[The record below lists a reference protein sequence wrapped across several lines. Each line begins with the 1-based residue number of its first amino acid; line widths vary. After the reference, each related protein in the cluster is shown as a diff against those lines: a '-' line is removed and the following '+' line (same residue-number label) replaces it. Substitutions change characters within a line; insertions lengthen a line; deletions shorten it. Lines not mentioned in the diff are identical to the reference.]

1 MALKRTDGKE
11 IGERTREQLFEEVEC
26 LRLRL
31 EEAEQTLQ
39 AIQNGDVDALVVK
52 GPEGEQVFSLTNAE
66 RLYRV
71 IVETM
76 NEAAVTVSEQGTVL
90 FSNRRFCELVKIP
103 LETVVGR
110 AFSSFV
116 SLQQLAQADEL
127 IAAAE
132 ARPITRLTLLASD
145 GTRVPTQICASP
157 LESSE
162 GPSVCLLASDLS
174 ELEAS
179 VQSVR
184 MLRKQQEA
192 VEQARTALS
201 QSNDELNRARTGALN
216 LMEDAVEARQKAEEH
231 AEALRLSEERLRKLA
246 ERLELLVA
254 ERTDALTQSQQR
266 LRSLACQL
274 NLAEQRERKRIA
286 TELHDHLQQT
296 LVLGKLKLGGGKRF
310 AVGLPVVEK
319 IMKETDDVFSE
330 ALAYTR
336 TLVAELSPPVLRDHG
351 LAAGL
356 KWLAEY
362 MKKHEQTVTVTV
374 PDGKRPE
381 LPDDQVALLFQ
392 SVRELLINSSKHAET
407 NEAAIIMEQRDGTLS
422 ITVRDHG
429 KGFDPGTGV
438 TPCGELSSKFGLFSI
453 HERMRAMGGVLE
465 IQSMPGQ
472 GTTATLTLPLLK
484 SEQWT
489 TGSGENAIHA
499 SFPSSR
505 FSPPTPHYPLTTDQ
519 KNTHVRVL
527 LVDDHAMVRQG
538 LHSVLDAYEDVQVV
552 GEAGD
557 GATAVKLV
565 EKLRPHAVVMD
576 INMPKMN
583 GIEATARIKTCWPET
598 IVIGISVN
606 TGDENCRSMTQA
618 GAVTVLPKEAAVE
631 QLYETIVRAV
641 AVVPT

>member
-1 MALKRTDGKE
+1 MAPKRTHGKE
-11 IGERTREQLFEEVEC
+11 IGEQTREELLEEVEC
-26 LRLRL
+26 VRRRL

-39 AIQNGDVDALVVK
+39 AIQNGDVDALIVK

-103 LETVVGR
+103 LETVIGR

-116 SLQQLAQADEL
+116 SFQQLPQAHEL
-127 IAAAE
+127 IATAD

-145 GTRVPTQICASP
+145 GTRVPTQICASS

-184 MLRKQQEA
+184 MLREQREA
-192 VEQARTALS
+192 LEQARMGLS

-266 LRSLACQL
+266 LRSLACEL

-310 AVGLPVVEK
+310 AAGLPVVEK

-407 NEAAIIMEQRDGTLS
+407 GEAAIIMEQRDGTLS

-429 KGFDPGTGV
+429 KGFDPGGV
-438 TPCGELSSKFGLFSI
+438 TPSGELSSKFGLFSI
-453 HERMRAMGGVLE
+453 HERMRAMGGVFE

-472 GTTATLTLPLLK
+472 GTTATLRLPLVK
-484 SEQWT
+484 SEQWAR
-489 TGSGENAIHA
+489 GNGENAIRV
-499 SFPSSR
+499 SLPSSG
-505 FSPPTPHYPLTTDQ
+505 FSPPTPHYPFTTDQ
-519 KNTHVRVL
+519 NNKHVRVL

-552 GEAGD
+552 GEAED

-565 EKLRPHAVVMD
+565 EKLGPHVVVMD

-606 TGDENCRSMTQA
+606 TGDENCQSMTQA

-631 QLYETIVRAV
+631 QLHETIVRAV